1 MRNELYPNRSER
13 GISVIDSRFFRFKD
27 DVAQAQS
34 FLDFL
39 RNNLALSIADKLV
52 ADL

>member
-13 GISVIDSRFFRFKD
+13 GISGIDSRFFRFKD

-52 ADL
+52 AHL